1 MSWVRRTR
9 MAVELLVVATCLT
22 LLGCHDGREVAS
34 LPFYMNADLT
44 PTWLESSASADG
56 MHQVGDFALV
66 DQSGDV
72 VTDARIDGR
81 IHIGSFFFTNCGQ
94 VCPKTIMNLKRVRE
108 ALPGDDVILMSY
120 SVMPE
125 MDSVTVLNRFA
136 EMHDIDGATWH
147 LLTGDRKAIH
157 ELAENS
163 YFVELEDA
171 APYDVDELF
180 HTETVVLVD
189 RHKRIR
195 GVYNGTLAFDVSQLI
210 EDARTL
216 QAES

>member
-1 MSWVRRTR
+1 MSWVLRTR

-22 LLGCHDGREVAS
+22 LLGCHDAREVAS
-34 LPFYMNADLT
+34 LPFYTSADLT
-44 PTWLESSASADG
+44 PTWLESSASTDG
-56 MHQVGDFALV
+56 MHQVGDFELV

-72 VTDARIDGR
+72 VTDARINGR
-81 IHIGSFFFTNCGQ
+81 IHISSFFFTNCGQ
-94 VCPKTIMNLKRVRE
+94 VCPKTIMNLKRVRD
-108 ALPGDDVILMSY
+108 ALPGDDGVLMSY

-125 MDSVTVLNRFA
+125 MDSVAVLNRFA
-136 EMHDIDGATWH
+136 EMHDIDGAGWH
-147 LLTGDRKAIH
+147 LLTGDRKVIH
-157 ELAENS
+157 ELAESS

-195 GVYNGTLAFDVSQLI
+195 GVYNGTLAFDVNQLI
-210 EDARTL
+210 KDVQTL
-216 QAES
+216 RAES